1 MSKVQSILLFA
12 TAITVLIGLSLQAYY
27 WPQMPARMATH
38 FGMNGQ
44 PNGWMSRSV
53 ATLFQCVLQA
63 VMPFVFIG
71 IAWTLPRFPNS
82 MINLPNK
89 EYWLAPE
96 RRAATLGH
104 MTNMLMGISLAVS
117 IFIAVIAHLVFE
129 ANRRNEPLPTTPFVV
144 LLILFLATV
153 FSITGYSIWTLRLPR
168 RASG

>member
-27 WPQMPARMATH
+27 WPQMPERMATH
-38 FGMNGQ
+38 FGMNGH
-44 PNGWMSRSV
+44 PNGWMSRSA

-63 VMPFVFIG
+63 IMPIVFIG
-71 IAWTLPRFPNS
+71 IAWSLPRFPNS
-82 MINLPNK
+82 MINLPHK

-104 MTNMLMGISLAVS
+104 MTNMLLGISLAIS
-117 IFIAVIAHLVFE
+117 IFIVVIAHLVFE

-144 LLILFLATV
+144 FLILFLATV
-153 FSITGYSIWTLRLPR
+153 FSVTGYSIWTLRLPR